1 MNKNKEWFFLYIIS
15 LIFFGIFIALLNI
28 EFIENVFL
36 VCNIETG
43 ALNFLVSIGIG
54 LILYIPFFIIWGMIN
69 SWILNLVYIYSYKS
83 NNYGFL
89 SCDFFPFIY
98 IKGNKRTI
106 SFFFNIMSLNDINSI
121 IDLKDKL
128 ASEKDVIQYI
138 KITKKVFKNLTFTHY
153 LLVILGVIIGLF
165 NLKIGGLILSYN
177 MAIISFQSIGKSNF
191 IDNGYVYLSKNLN
204 KDNLFQIIMNSLKS
218 QVFEKDFIYDYLQNN
233 IIKGEYTNN
242 VILDEFYQ
250 TIMIDSINDDIKYLN
265 LEIKEKIEESFKR
278 ECYLEAN
285 GFLTRYRLYRMYC
298 IYVFKFY
305 ELSEYEI
312 LIKDMEQYYIHAK
325 EMPIIKNM
333 KLFNNDQLN
342 LKIYNFKDLDLKNKF
357 HVCNKFD
364 IYKRKINMEN
374 IKI

>member
-1 MNKNKEWFFLYIIS
+1 
-15 LIFFGIFIALLNI
+15 
-28 EFIENVFL
+28 
-36 VCNIETG
+36 
-43 ALNFLVSIGIG
+43 
-54 LILYIPFFIIWGMIN
+54 
-69 SWILNLVYIYSYKS
+69 
-83 NNYGFL
+83 
-89 SCDFFPFIY
+89 
-98 IKGNKRTI
+98 
-106 SFFFNIMSLNDINSI
+106 MSLNDINSI

-218 QVFEKDFIYDYLQNN
+218 QIFEKDFIYDYLQNN

-242 VILDEFYQ
+242 VILDELYQ

-278 ECYLEAN
+278 ECYLDAN
-285 GFLTRYRLYRMYC
+285 GFLARYRLYRMYC

-305 ELSEYEI
+305 KLSEYEI
-312 LIKDMEQYYIHAK
+312 LIKDIEQYYIYAK

-333 KLFNNDQLN
+333 KLFNNDQFN

>member
-36 VCNIETG
+36 VCNTETG

-54 LILYIPFFIIWGMIN
+54 LILYIPFFIILGMIN

-83 NNYGFL
+83 NNYSFL
-89 SCDFFPFIY
+89 SYDFFPFIY
-98 IKGNKRTI
+98 IKGNERTI

-121 IDLKDKL
+121 IDLEDKI

-165 NLKIGGLILSYN
+165 NLKIGSLIISYN

-218 QVFEKDFIYDYLQNN
+218 QIFEKDFIYDYLQNN

-250 TIMIDSINDDIKYLN
+250 TIMMDSINDDIKYLN
-265 LEIKEKIEESFKR
+265 VEIKEKIEESFKR
-278 ECYLEAN
+278 ECYLDTN
-285 GFLTRYRLYRMYC
+285 GFLARYRLYRMYC

-325 EMPIIKNM
+325 EMPMIKNM